1 MRPKRAKRKLSPVEH
16 SGLTTT
22 DVERER
28 RLEAERLS
36 RLTVAELTAW
46 YRAIGI
52 EPGVASASALKQKGI
67 ATREVVPAP

>member
-1 MRPKRAKRKLSPVEH
+1 MTSEA
-16 SGLTTT
+16 
-22 DVERER
+22 EREQ

-36 RLTVAELTAW
+36 RLTVAELDAW

-52 EPGVASASALKQKGI
+52 DPGAASATPLKQKGI